1 MNNNLWYLDSGCSR
15 HMLGDKDQFKKFE
28 FMNGGSV
35 TFRDGSIATIEGK
48 WNVEIASLPIFHNT
62 LFVNGLKANLLN
74 IS

>member
-48 WNVEIASLPIFHNT
+48 
-62 LFVNGLKANLLN
+62 
-74 IS
+74 

>member
-1 MNNNLWYLDSGCSR
+1 
-15 HMLGDKDQFKKFE
+15 
-28 FMNGGSV
+28 MNGASV

-48 WNVEIASLPIFHNT
+48 WNVKIPSLPIFHNT